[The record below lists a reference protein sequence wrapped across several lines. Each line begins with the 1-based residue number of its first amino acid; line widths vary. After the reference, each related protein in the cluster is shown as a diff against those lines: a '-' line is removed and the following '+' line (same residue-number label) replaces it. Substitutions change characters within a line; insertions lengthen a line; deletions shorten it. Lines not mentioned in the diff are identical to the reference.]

1 MNTQRN
7 TVSSP
12 QIPSLYTG
20 TQVRDIS
27 GYAVFSQGE
36 TGAAHAL
43 AHRMSDSGRPRL
55 GHRLLGDWLSSH
67 QGQGSDWV
75 HLQFHMALFELA
87 LGDWDGAYG
96 RFLTQVLPTAATTSE
111 ALTDAPALLWRL
123 AMSAPEPVVLP
134 WQPLRRTALTCI
146 GQDTGPFVQ
155 IHHLLALAGAGDG
168 TSIRGWLQHDKRH
181 PLVERFGL
189 ACMALAKR
197 AYSEA
202 DQRLHA
208 MAPDLPQIGCSHAQG
223 RLFAQLTAWAER
235 QNPRA
240 EVSRIAA

>member
-12 QIPSLYTG
+12 QIPSLYAG

-43 AHRMSDSGRPRL
+43 AHRMFDNGRLRL

-87 LGDWDGAYG
+87 LGDWDSAYG
-96 RFLTQVLPTAATTSE
+96 RFLSQVLPTAATTNE

-123 AMSAPEPVVLP
+123 VMSAPEPVALP
-134 WQPLRRTALTCI
+134 WQPLRRTVLNCI
-146 GQDTGPFVQ
+146 GRNTSPFVQ

-181 PLVERFGL
+181 PVVVRFGL
-189 ACMALAKR
+189 VCMALAER

-202 DQRLHA
+202 DQRLQA
-208 MAPDLPQIGCSHAQG
+208 MLPNLTQIGGSNAQG
-223 RLFAQLTAWAER
+223 QLFNQLSGWAER
-235 QNPRA
+235 QNPA
-240 EVSRIAA
+240 RIAA